1 MAYYTLDVRPT
12 MIRPSRLGILAI
24 LVGTCTT
31 ASLWAQEVMPGASRF
46 DWQSV
51 VVMIIPDS
59 LSGVSLEVKPRSRH
73 DQTGFGAHFEPAE
86 TKKWEAASDSVVRAE
101 DPPASD
107 TSKALQGPIL
117 QDRNRFRMAVGRV
130 RRAGAWSPQVR
141 WYLEENEQPAP
152 LIVDMSLSQAH
163 DLLVGF
169 DLAAG
174 VSGLD
179 TSYHPCGHSDEM
191 APAED
196 SVRHPEVIEA
206 RTPVYPNDLARAGVE
221 GEVLVKFV
229 VTANGDTDP
238 ASIVVVWASA
248 HAFGE
253 SAREAVSLTH
263 FRPATQRGVRISCL
277 VQQSMKYKMR
287 NGP

>member
-1 MAYYTLDVRPT
+1 
-12 MIRPSRLGILAI
+12 MIRPSRIGILAI

-31 ASLWAQEVMPGASRF
+31 GSLWAQEVMPGASRF
-46 DWQSV
+46 DWQSM

-73 DQTGFGAHFEPAE
+73 VQTGFGAHFDPAE

-141 WYLEENEQPAP
+141 WYLEENERPAP
-152 LIVDMSLSQAH
+152 LIIELSLSQAH

-174 VSGLD
+174 VSGVD
-179 TSYHPCGHSDEM
+179 PSYHPCGHTDEL

-196 SVRHPEVIEA
+196 SVRRPEVIDA
-206 RTPVYPNDLARAGVE
+206 KTPVYPRDLEAAGVE
-221 GEVLVKFV
+221 GEALVKFV
-229 VTANGDTDP
+229 VTANGDPDP
-238 ASIVVVWASA
+238 ASIVVVWATT
-248 HAFGE
+248 HAIGE
-253 SAREAVSLTH
+253 SARDAISQTF

-277 VQQSMKYKMR
+277 VQQSIKYKIR
-287 NGP
+287 RGP